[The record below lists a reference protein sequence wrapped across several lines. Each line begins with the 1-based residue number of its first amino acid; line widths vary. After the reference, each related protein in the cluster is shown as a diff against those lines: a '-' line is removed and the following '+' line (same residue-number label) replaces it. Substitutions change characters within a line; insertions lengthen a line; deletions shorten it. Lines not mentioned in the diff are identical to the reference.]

1 MHNIP
6 IGEQDVAN
14 TLKSLPRTPTEAGIV
29 TVGLK
34 RKLEYKTTHLQ
45 QLIDVKKIYEYLHY
59 LKFEM
64 KNKYYKFYD
73 DYNVFLGR
81 CDNEDIEFSDTVD
94 ILSSM
99 YSEYRSRNICWN
111 SLFLLLIPTIMLTA

>member
-1 MHNIP
+1 M
-6 IGEQDVAN
+6 N
-14 TLKSLPRTPTEAGIV
+14 TLTSLPRTPAEAGIL

-45 QLIDVKKIYEYLHY
+45 QLINVEKIYNYLHF
-59 LKFEM
+59 LKYVA

-81 CDNEDIEFSDTVD
+81 CNEEDVDLSDVINEDIDDVVGEVD
-94 ILSSM
+94 A
-99 YSEYRSRNICWN
+99 CQDKQ
-111 SLFLLLIPTIMLTA
+111 IPEDEIEKNNTCVLDPDDEKEDEE